1 MASQSLLLESSGMDP
16 PATDVEHVPEK
27 IENGKEGGP
36 SFRCDLYDTEVVHK
50 IAQVFLSGLAT
61 ASIDNTTGDIFRSP
75 GSVAAEIRKEMVD
88 YLTQR
93 SETFVAERVVLEGG
107 PEAEASDHP
116 FDIISDF
123 IDDFATTKR
132 NLFSRVSGWLLSEKR
147 EDKIDD
153 FVQEMEVNGFWLT
166 DRREGIAQI
175 LLKNV
180 DFKNEYHCSI
190 KFNTPEQLA
199 EHVLHCGY
207 RPLNCTNEGC
217 TARFC
222 ASQME
227 KHDSVCPFKIILC
240 DKVSKRIEQLEKSSS
255 ARLVRGRDARSLTYI
270 VKDLDAKLGPLEIK
284 PRNKVNEEDTEKVDM
299 TEEAEESKTQDQV
312 NKENTEKSH
321 LLEEAESKGHRKA
334 NEENTENANDGEEPE
349 SKAHNQVNIENNA
362 YVAGAAENK
371 PQNEINEVK
380 EGAHVAEGAK
390 DEPQIKINEENTE
403 KARVLEGAGNKD
415 LNKVDE
421 ENKASEENMK
431 KALVPEEAERNA

>member
-240 DKVSKRIEQLEKSSS
+240 EQSCPDTIMRREMDKHCITVCPMKLVSCPFYAVGCQSTVPQCKIEEHLSEEFHSHLMYVLQCIHKEASPEDLKERIEQLEK
-255 ARLVRGRDARSLTYI
+255 VRY
-270 VKDLDAKLGPLEIK
+270 
-284 PRNKVNEEDTEKVDM
+284 
-299 TEEAEESKTQDQV
+299 
-312 NKENTEKSH
+312 
-321 LLEEAESKGHRKA
+321 LL
-334 NEENTENANDGEEPE
+334 
-349 SKAHNQVNIENNA
+349 Q
-362 YVAGAAENK
+362 
-371 PQNEINEVK
+371 
-380 EGAHVAEGAK
+380 
-390 DEPQIKINEENTE
+390 
-403 KARVLEGAGNKD
+403 
-415 LNKVDE
+415 
-421 ENKASEENMK
+421 
-431 KALVPEEAERNA
+431 